1 MILSQVKNEHIQ
13 AFLQGHDW
21 DFLIGSVH
29 EINGELFEV
38 DKKWSREQG
47 ETLWLRYFE
56 LLCAAVSS
64 GYFSLVSHPVRMR
77 VKPVI
82 STTIVEAQGVTRD
95 FHGGGGV
102 VHALRGIDLRI
113 EPGEFVA
120 LRGRSG
126 SGKTTLL
133 NILIGLDNPTQG
145 RVIILG
151 EDLARLSETERARL
165 RRESIGMMFQNAHLF
180 PSLTAQE
187 NVEVPLRLARLDPMQ
202 RTQKSRRALEMVG
215 LALRAHHRGLEL
227 SGGEQQRVALA
238 RALVHEPRFIVAD
251 EPTGNLDSVTGRD
264 IAQLLHAIVHQSQ
277 IGLLVATHDA
287 TIVASSDRV
296 LQIQDGRIVE
306 TATV

>member
-1 MILSQVKNEHIQ
+1 M
-13 AFLQGHDW
+13 
-21 DFLIGSVH
+21 
-29 EINGELFEV
+29 
-38 DKKWSREQG
+38 
-47 ETLWLRYFE
+47 
-56 LLCAAVSS
+56 
-64 GYFSLVSHPVRMR
+64 
-77 VKPVI
+77 KPVI
-82 STTIVEAQGVTRD
+82 STTIGEAQGVTRD

-151 EDLARLSETERARL
+151 EDLARLSEIERARL

-187 NVEVPLRLARLDPMQ
+187 NVEVPLRLARMETEQ
-202 RTQKSRRALEMVG
+202 RTRQAQEALAQVG
-215 LALRAHHRGLEL
+215 LAKRAHHRGLEL

-238 RALVHEPRFIVAD
+238 RALVHRPRFIVAD

-264 IAQLLHAIVHQSQ
+264 IANLLRETAQQSQ
-277 IGLLVATHDA
+277 IGLLVATHDT
-287 TIVASSDRV
+287 TIVEAADRA
-296 LQIQDGRIVE
+296 LNIHNGRIVD
-306 TATV
+306 

>member
-1 MILSQVKNEHIQ
+1 MKP
-13 AFLQGHDW
+13 D
-21 DFLIGSVH
+21 
-29 EINGELFEV
+29 INIAIA
-38 DKKWSREQG
+38 
-47 ETLWLRYFE
+47 ET
-56 LLCAAVSS
+56 
-64 GYFSLVSHPVRMR
+64 
-77 VKPVI
+77 
-82 STTIVEAQGVTRD
+82 QGVTRD

-151 EDLARLSETERARL
+151 EDLARLSEIERARL

-187 NVEVPLRLARLDPMQ
+187 NIEVPLRLARLDPTQ
-202 RTQKSRRALEMVG
+202 RTQKSKRALEMVG
-215 LALRAHHRGLEL
+215 LRPRAHHRGLEL

-238 RALVHEPRFIVAD
+238 RALVHEPRFVVAD

-264 IAQLLHAIVHQSQ
+264 IANLLRTVCHDLQ
-277 IGLLVATHDA
+277 IGLLIATHDA
-287 TIVASSDRV
+287 TVVNASDRI
-296 LQIQDGRIVE
+296 LQIQDGRISE
-306 TATV
+306 G